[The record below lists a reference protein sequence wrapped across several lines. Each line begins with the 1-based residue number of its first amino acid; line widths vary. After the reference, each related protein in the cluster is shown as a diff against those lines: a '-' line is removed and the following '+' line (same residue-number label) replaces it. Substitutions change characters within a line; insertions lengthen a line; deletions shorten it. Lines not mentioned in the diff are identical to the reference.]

1 MAAVDTKS
9 VDATSVNTKSVDTKA
24 VSKSTGMLITNFSVF
39 LSITFLV
46 SASPGPVMLSCMATG
61 GRLGLRKAFVGM
73 LGASAGNLF
82 LVVLTALGLGLII
95 SQNDNLLNAIKWGG
109 AAYLVF
115 LGVQI
120 MRTPISHEQHHTL
133 TNVDS
138 VKSLWWAAFFIAI
151 SNPKGLL
158 YFGALFPQ
166 FISYQQPLIPQF
178 LVLTLTFLVTD
189 LIWMF
194 IYALAGNRIMRWLK
208 TPRHQMLFNLLS
220 GLVFITT
227 GIFMALSGKV

>member
-1 MAAVDTKS
+1 MP
-9 VDATSVNTKSVDTKA
+9 
-24 VSKSTGMLITNFSVF
+24 ITNFSVF
-39 LSITFLV
+39 LSITFIV
-46 SASPGPVMLSCMATG
+46 SASPGPVMLSCMANG

-73 LGASAGNLF
+73 LGASAGNLV

-95 SQNDNLLNAIKWGG
+95 SQNDILLNVIKWGG

-120 MRTPISHEQHHTL
+120 MRTPINQEQHKTIASA
-133 TNVDS
+133 DS
-138 VKSLWWAAFFIAI
+138 AKSLWWSSFFIAI

-166 FISYQQPLIPQF
+166 FISYQQPLVAQF
-178 LVLTLTFLVTD
+178 LILTLTFLVTD

-194 IYALAGNRIMRWLK
+194 VYALAGNSIMRWLK
-208 TPRHQMLFNLLS
+208 TPRHQMLFNLFS
-220 GLVFITT
+220 GLVFIAT